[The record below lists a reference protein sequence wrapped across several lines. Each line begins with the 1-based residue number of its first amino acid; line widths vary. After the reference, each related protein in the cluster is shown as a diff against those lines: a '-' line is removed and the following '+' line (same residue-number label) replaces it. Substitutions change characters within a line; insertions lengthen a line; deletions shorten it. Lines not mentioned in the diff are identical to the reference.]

1 MTIASITGIGWV
13 TPMSMGCGRDY
24 KTLTAEAGKLPKLT
38 SRMIFGERLPRFG
51 RLDGYSK
58 LGFAATGFA
67 LKDAHLDQWVE
78 KRPIGVIAS
87 TVYGCLATDID
98 YYETVVPE
106 GGAFASPNLFAYTL
120 PNVFLGEVAIH
131 FGLTGAA
138 FVINEPE
145 LSGIA
150 GLRMALNNLILE
162 ECSIMLAGFCDAGR
176 PESFQYPVE
185 VTPGA
190 VFFVLEKTPGDE
202 TLSYGDLD
210 MDIEGTIFFKGA
222 QVQNLQNLMQRC
234 IAVQSI

>member
-1 MTIASITGIGWV
+1 VIASITGIGWV
-13 TPMSMGCGRDY
+13 NPMSMGCGRDY
-24 KTLTAEAGKLPKLT
+24 KTLAPEDGIPPQLT

-51 RLDGYSK
+51 RLDYYSK
-58 LGFAATGFA
+58 LGFAATAFA
-67 LKDAHLDQWVE
+67 LKDAHLDQWIK
-78 KRPIGVIAS
+78 KRPVGIVAS
-87 TVYGCLATDID
+87 TVYGCLATDMD
-98 YYETVVPE
+98 YYETVIPE

-150 GLRMALNNLILE
+150 GLRMALNNFIRE
-162 ECSIMLAGFCDAGR
+162 ECPTMLVGICDAGR

-190 VFFVLEKTPGDE
+190 LFFVIEQTPGDE
-202 TLSYGDLD
+202 TLSYGNLD
-210 MDIEGTIFFKGA
+210 MQKDGA
-222 QVQNLQNLMQRC
+222 ILFRDREASSLQSLMKMC
-234 IAVQSI
+234 VDV